1 MTREE
6 FQQTNEEL
14 RAKRLEL
21 VEIEEEIRLK
31 EKELL
36 SWEQTQMADICDA
49 KDEETGKPVFS
60 NPEKRNAELAIRQT
74 SSRDWA
80 ELDEALSS
88 FRRQA
93 AKLKIDVSFLSND
106 IQYGIAAR
114 QPIMP

>member
-6 FQQTNEEL
+6 FQQTNQEL

-21 VEIEEEIRLK
+21 VDIEEQIRLK

-36 SWEQTQMADICDA
+36 SWEQNQMADICAAIDS
-49 KDEETGKPVFS
+49 DTGKPKFS
-60 NPEKRNAELAIRQT
+60 NAEKRASELVMRQT
-74 SSRDWA
+74 GSGDWA
-80 ELDEALSS
+80 EIDEALSS
-88 FRRQA
+88 LRRQA

>member
-14 RAKRLEL
+14 KAKRLEL

-36 SWEQTQMADICDA
+36 SWEQNQMADICDTL
-49 KDEETGKPVFS
+49 DTETGKPQFS
-60 NPEKRNAELAIRQT
+60 NAEKRNAELAIRQT

-80 ELDEALSS
+80 ELDEALAS